1 MLVFSWAI
9 NFEVNWKSS
18 NSKDSWGHWQ
28 HVWLIMTHESTLTLV
43 IAGYWW
49 VGNSTWEFEGKRFP
63 LPQLFFFQLFF
74 PFYRQNQ
81 KRIFFFLLS
90 SGRPSFSLHFLYLS
104 PSRASCYFSFLHPA
118 WWVFCGE
125 RVWWGVFQH
134 FINPCLC
141 CLICYPFRFMVF
153 PLSMWAD

>member
-1 MLVFSWAI
+1 MEWDIPICIKYMLVFSWVI
-9 NFEVNWKSS
+9 NSEVNWRSS

-28 HVWLIMTHESTLTLV
+28 HVWLIMAHESTLTLV

-49 VGNSTWEFEGKRFP
+49 VGSLRESGFLSFFP
-63 LPQLFFFQLFF
+63 PLYRQDYMGVFFFFWQAILLSPFSLSLTFQSILLFF
-74 PFYRQNQ
+74 
-81 KRIFFFLLS
+81 I
-90 SGRPSFSLHFLYLS
+90 S
-104 PSRASCYFSFLHPA
+104 PSSVVGFFC
-118 WWVFCGE
+118 VCGE
-125 RVWWGVFQH
+125 TVWWGVFQH